1 MKLTQQDAQRIDAD
15 RKAREDRW
23 QAIYDRW
30 LIYRH
35 EVRSV
40 ARTADEIG
48 CSVQTVLKVISF
60 FLKNACDSK

>member
-35 EVRSV
+35 EVMSV

-60 FLKNACDSK
+60 LKTTKD

>member
-1 MKLTQQDAQRIDAD
+1 MKLTPAADQRLTAD
-15 RKAREDRW
+15 RKARDERR

-40 ARTADEIG
+40 ARTADEMG
-48 CSVQTVLKVISF
+48 CSVQTVLRVISF
-60 FLKNACDSK
+60 FLKK